1 MNVTLQIQLEN
12 SLLKN
17 IAKNGLFPDS
27 LENIL
32 ILRVQDVLRKHSIQ
46 YEEIGHSV
54 TRSSGLLFS
63 LYEVDVTIKQIKFV
77 KFDIGQLK
85 TIFTNCLSPFV
96 EQIKKVNMIIH

>member
-63 LYEVDVTIKQIKFV
+63 LYEVDVTIKQIKF
-77 KFDIGQLK
+77 DIGQLK